1 MQGRRIPIGAK
12 KDQTLS
18 CSGFVSRILNIF
30 QQLSVGLK
38 HHKDGDIGVVCLDS
52 GTFNETN
59 YPTTPNKNL
68 LMTKINYKQ
77 TFTRFLKQQ
86 KAYLPYRY
94 NLYNEGGKTTK
105 IWLCLHPINIPS
117 AFLWNHTKEGTNYWE
132 QLQQKY
138 ISYVKQIQ
146 NKTLNR

>member
-1 MQGRRIPIGAK
+1 
-12 KDQTLS
+12 
-18 CSGFVSRILNIF
+18 
-30 QQLSVGLK
+30 
-38 HHKDGDIGVVCLDS
+38 
-52 GTFNETN
+52 
-59 YPTTPNKNL
+59 
-68 LMTKINYKQ
+68 MTKINYKQ

-138 ISYVKQIQ
+138 ISYAKQIQ
-146 NKTLNR
+146 NKTFNK